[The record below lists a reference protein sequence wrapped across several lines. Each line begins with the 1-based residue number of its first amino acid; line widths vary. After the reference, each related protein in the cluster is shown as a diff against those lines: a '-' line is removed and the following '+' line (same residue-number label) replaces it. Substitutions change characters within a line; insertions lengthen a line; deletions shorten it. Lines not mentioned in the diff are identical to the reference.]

1 MTAVSR
7 RLDSSLLFE
16 FTRIIV
22 AIPTV
27 AKVKGTNVS
36 ISIIPGNS
44 SGIAETDTI
53 SNEETEILKRAGIP
67 RSETARTLPTQA
79 ANAAVS
85 GRVRIRR
92 YPSFSMFPFAKA
104 SAPRKSATKAAKMA
118 ETGTSSLIGFPSD
131 FASSLSFIVF
141 TVCLA

>member
-79 ANAAVS
+79 PNAPLVGGS
-85 GRVRIRR
+85 G
-92 YPSFSMFPFAKA
+92 FAGTRHSPCFRLPK
-104 SAPRKSATKAAKMA
+104 PRPLGKVPLKHQN
-118 ETGTSSLIGFPSD
+118 G
-131 FASSLSFIVF
+131 
-141 TVCLA
+141 

>member
-7 RLDSSLLFE
+7 RLNSSLLFE

-36 ISIIPGNS
+36 ISMIPGNS

-53 SNEETEILKRAGIP
+53 SNEETEIFETSRH
-67 RSETARTLPTQA
+67 SEIRNSKDPAYTG

-85 GRVRIRR
+85 GRSGFAGTRHSPCFRLPKPRPLGKVPLKRPKWLKLARV
-92 YPSFSMFPFAKA
+92 PS
-104 SAPRKSATKAAKMA
+104 
-118 ETGTSSLIGFPSD
+118 
-131 FASSLSFIVF
+131 
-141 TVCLA
+141 

>member
-1 MTAVSR
+1 M
-7 RLDSSLLFE
+7 
-16 FTRIIV
+16 
-22 AIPTV
+22 PTV
-27 AKVKGTNVS
+27 AKVKETNVS
-36 ISIIPGNS
+36 VSMMFGKS
-44 SGIAETDTI
+44 SGIAETNAM
-53 SNEETEILKRAGIP
+53 SREENEILNRAGIP
-67 RSETARTLPTQA
+67 RSDTARTLPTQA
-79 ANAAVS
+79 ASAAVS